1 MSKLI
6 TAITARYGLLGGD
19 KLYQKRARLTLPLLV
34 RQAKARQ
41 TIYYSELAAE
51 LNFPNP
57 RSFNYI
63 LGAIGNA
70 ILDLSELND
79 IEIPPIQCIVINKN
93 HELPGEGVGWFI
105 NKSNFSKLPKAQQ
118 KIIIDSEL
126 AKIYTYND
134 WDWVL
139 SELGLEP
146 LTKELEKELEKA
158 KNIRGG
164 GESHDHKRFK
174 EWISKNP
181 QALKLKITLQDGDLE
196 YRLPSGDSIDV
207 LFLDKDLKIG
217 IEVKSKISREEDILR
232 GIFQCVKYKKIL
244 EAEQIIQNK
253 IPNSHVILALEGK
266 LPNKFYSVKNLL
278 GIEVI
283 DQISSFYNY
292 L

>member
-1 MSKLI
+1 MAKINTSVI
-6 TAITARYGLLGGD
+6 AEYDLLEGD

-63 LGAIGNA
+63 LGAIGKA
-70 ILDLSELND
+70 IRDLSKLYN
-79 IEIPPIQCIVINKN
+79 IEIPPIQCIVINKSN
-93 HELPGEGVGWFI
+93 NLPGEGVGWFI
-105 NKSNFSKLPKAQQ
+105 NTTNFSKLHNAQQ
-118 KIIIDSEL
+118 KVVVDAEL

-139 SELGLEP
+139 YELGVTP
-146 LTKELEKELEKA
+146 LTEDLNIELEKA
-158 KNIRGG
+158 KSILGG
-164 GESHDHKRFK
+164 GESEDHKRFK

-181 QALKLKITLQDGDLE
+181 QVLNLKRTLPNGQLE
-196 YRLPSGDSIDV
+196 YKLPSGDSIDV
-207 LFLDKDLKIG
+207 LFSDKNLKIG
-217 IEVKSKISREEDILR
+217 VEVKSKISKEADILR
-232 GIFQCVKYKKIL
+232 GLFQCVKYKTIL

-253 IPNSHVILALEGK
+253 IPNSYVILALEGK
-266 LPNKFYSVKNLL
+266 LPNKFNSVKNLL

-283 DQISSFYNY
+283 DEIP
-292 L
+292 LI